1 MDSVT
6 VGGNNV
12 VGSTEAII
20 DTGTTLIVGDSQSIA
35 SAYGGIKGAQD
46 NGDGTYTGVSF
57 LFHFP
62 M

>member
-1 MDSVT
+1 MGGVT
-6 VGGNNV
+6 VGGKKV
-12 VGSTEAII
+12 VGSTSAII

-35 SAYGGIKGAQD
+35 SAYREIKGAQD